1 MKKYIIQKSEK
12 IASAIY
18 LITDCIKDSDFLK
31 WEIREESLHLI
42 SSALIIGN
50 DINTDKE
57 YAYKEYKSV
66 AEKILSLLRISELSK
81 IVSKMNARIVH
92 DELNTL
98 INYLDTNKSLLEE
111 LSGYILSENY
121 FATENISNNHKGHE
135 NKSVVKSNNNQY
147 FQQDTNKISKKDRSE
162 SILELLNKQSNL
174 SIKDFS
180 RVIKDCSE
188 KTIQR
193 ELTLLVQKGLVKK
206 EGERRSTTYSLNSTQ
221 NS

>member
-42 SSALIIGN
+42 SCALIIGN
-50 DINTDKE
+50 DINSDKE
-57 YAYKEYKSV
+57 YAYKEYRTV
-66 AEKILSLLRISELSK
+66 ADKILSLLRIAELSK
-81 IVSKMNARIVH
+81 TVSKMNSRIVH
-92 DELNTL
+92 DELSVL
-98 INYLDTNKSLLEE
+98 VNYLDSNRGILEE

-121 FATENISNNHKGHE
+121 FATENDSSYKRSNDKNII
-135 NKSVVKSNNNQY
+135 KSTDNNDYKNEI
-147 FQQDTNKISKKDRSE
+147 NKISKKDRSE

-193 ELTLLVQKGLVKK
+193 ELTSLVQKGLVKK
-206 EGERRSTTYSLNSTQ
+206 EGERRWSTYSLNSVQ
-221 NS
+221 KP